1 MELLLSKSTMFLVR
15 YFALVEGWLMNGIY
29 EVLNLVGIQNLG
41 LTIIFFTI
49 IIYLLMTPLQIKQ
62 QKSSKYM
69 AVIQPELQRIQEKY
83 KGKTDQASQ
92 MKMNEETQAA
102 YSKYGVSPMGT
113 CSTLLIQMPLLFGIY
128 QVLLFIPGY
137 ISKVAAI
144 YTDLAA
150 KMMNISGV
158 SDLITTFVSDNRMR
172 VSIGSELTSEKVI
185 DFLYAL
191 KPSQWTQ
198 LASMSEFSS
207 LSSEM
212 AEVAEKASR
221 INTFLG
227 INISDAPWDVI
238 KTGFFSITSGTATG
252 SIILAMFIGI
262 LIPFLAWFTQW
273 ISMRLM
279 PQQGNGND
287 QMSQQ
292 LKTMNTFMPLFSVYI
307 CLTLS
312 MGLGIYWIFG
322 AIVRVIQQIIINRS
336 LSKIDIDEMIR
347 EAQEKAAAKA
357 EKEEKA
363 RKDYAANVTQNART
377 NVKRI
382 QNAKSN
388 GKDIDSSQ
396 FYKKAEDLNP
406 DSITAKAN
414 WVLAYDE
421 KNSRNKKK

>member
-1 MELLLSKSTMFLVR
+1 MSL
-15 YFALVEGWLMNGIY
+15 
-29 EVLNLVGIQNLG
+29 
-41 LTIIFFTI
+41 
-49 IIYLLMTPLQIKQ
+49 P
-62 QKSSKYM
+62 
-69 AVIQPELQRIQEKY
+69 P
-83 KGKTDQASQ
+83 
-92 MKMNEETQAA
+92 
-102 YSKYGVSPMGT
+102 
-113 CSTLLIQMPLLFGIY
+113 
-128 QVLLFIPGY
+128 
-137 ISKVAAI
+137 
-144 YTDLAA
+144 
-150 KMMNISGV
+150 
-158 SDLITTFVSDNRMR
+158 
-172 VSIGSELTSEKVI
+172 EKVI

-336 LSKIDIDEMIR
+336 LSKIDIDEMMR

-363 RKDYAANVTQNART
+363 RKEYAANVTQNART

-396 FYKKAEDLNP
+396 FYKRQRISTL
-406 DSITAKAN
+406 TALQRRQTGSWLTMRKTA
-414 WVLAYDE
+414 AIR
-421 KNSRNKKK
+421 RNNQEARTWIFWRYPQKLWMTPLQKHV

>member
-1 MELLLSKSTMFLVR
+1 MFLVK

-29 EVLNLVGIQNLG
+29 EVLNLIGIRNLG
-41 LTIIFFTI
+41 LTIIVFTI
-49 IIYLLMTPLQIKQ
+49 VIYLLMTPLQIKQ
-62 QKSSKYM
+62 QKSSKFM
-69 AVIQPELQRIQEKY
+69 SVVQPELQRIQEKY
-83 KGKTDQASQ
+83 KGRTDQASQ

-102 YSKYGVSPMGT
+102 YKKYGISPMGI

-128 QVLLFIPGY
+128 QVILYIPGY
-137 ISKVAAI
+137 ISKVADI
-144 YTDLAA
+144 YTDLAG
-150 KMMNISGV
+150 KMFSISGI
-158 SDLITTFVSDNRMR
+158 SEIISTFVSENRMR
-172 VSIGSELTSEKVI
+172 VFGLGNEITTEKII
-185 DFLYAL
+185 DFLYTL
-191 KPSQWTQ
+191 KPAQWKA
-198 LASMSEFSS
+198 LSSLSEFSA
-207 LSSEM
+207 LSGEM
-212 AEVAEKASR
+212 ADVAAKASK

-238 KTGFFSITSGTATG
+238 KTGFFAIKGGTATG
-252 SIILAMFIGI
+252 SIILAMFIGV

-322 AIVRVIQQIIINRS
+322 AIVRCIQQVIINRS
-336 LSKIDIDEMIR
+336 LSKIDIDQMLK
-347 EAQEKAAAKA
+347 EAQEKAAEKA
-357 EKEEKA
+357 EKEEKS
-363 RKDYAANVTQNART
+363 RKDYASNVTQNARI

-382 QNAKSN
+382 QNEKSN

-396 FYKKAEDLNP
+396 FYRNAEDLNP

-414 WVLAYDE
+414 WVKAFDE
-421 KNSRNKKK
+421 KNSRKKK